1 MSPRK
6 KTAAKKSAKHPHF
19 SLDSFRNNDANM
31 AYNDHYKRAL
41 IVLKRT
47 VDIESL
53 WNTFIPEVFRE
64 RTWTKL
70 LNPMVDVYDCII
82 RKFFANAFVEGDH
95 INCWVGGEFIF

>member
-1 MSPRK
+1 
-6 KTAAKKSAKHPHF
+6 
-19 SLDSFRNNDANM
+19 M